1 MPNQPAPGT
10 TYIHLRV
17 TEDLKQA
24 ILDAVDRINTTTP
37 AAANATMSSWIKMAI
52 ENELKRSKKNKQNT

>member
-10 TYIHLRV
+10 TYLHLRV
-17 TEDLKQA
+17 PDDLKQA
-24 ILDAVDRINTTTP
+24 ILDAVYRINATTP

-52 ENELKRSKKNKQNT
+52 ENELKRSKKNK

>member
-17 TEDLKQA
+17 SDDLKQA
-24 ILDAVDRINTTTP
+24 ILADVDRVNATSDHGATTTL
-37 AAANATMSSWIKMAI
+37 SGWIKSAIMA
-52 ENELKRSKKNKQNT
+52 ELKRSKKNK